1 MARATCRRLLI
12 ALLVVAPVGCGK
24 SAPLRPPRQPT
35 HGTVTYN
42 GKPPDGAVVQFW
54 PLPLD
59 KVDWRTVKPSARV
72 APNGAFQL
80 NTFEMND
87 GAIVGEYA
95 VTVLW
100 TGSNPDLPRP
110 DLFQGR
116 YSDPKKPVLKV
127 SIKEGENALPP
138 INLTGPAVNAND
150 GWVDPVTNQKP

>member
-1 MARATCRRLLI
+1 MVSAPHRRLFV
-12 ALLVVAPVGCGK
+12 ALLTASLVGCGT
-24 SAPLRPPRQPT
+24 APPPRPPRQPT

-72 APNGAFQL
+72 GPDGVFRL
-80 NTFEMND
+80 NTYEMGD
-87 GAIVGEYA
+87 GAVVGEYA

-100 TGSNPDLPRP
+100 TGSNPDVPRP

-116 YSDPKKPVLKV
+116 YSDPKRPVLKV
-127 SIKEGENALPP
+127 TIQDGENALPP
-138 INLTGPAVNAND
+138 ITLTGPPVNAND
-150 GWVDPVTNQKP
+150 GWVDPVTNQKS